1 MFRIYLFFLLLSPF
15 LSVLHAQCVSGNCV
29 NGNGVMIYASG
40 ARYIGEFKSG
50 LRDGFGTCFY
60 PDGGNYKGY
69 WMRDRQEGS
78 GIRTFSPGNVKKGY
92 WRQGSLVTEDPG
104 LVLQTNGRTN
114 QISVG
119 CISGNCVNGQG
130 IYIYENG
137 NIFSGEFVS
146 GRRNGSGICYFADG
160 TEYKGNWKNDL
171 MEGKGSLTYP
181 DGRIHNGIW
190 KSGSILESTLVQ
202 TYNSKSNSR
211 EEEQQGSIPQPQVA
225 ARCLSGDC
233 QNGFGSYLF
242 QDSSRYTGTFKNG
255 LPEGRGVIYYANG
268 ERFEG
273 TVKEGLLQGR
283 GTIFFP
289 DGRRVSG
296 DWEAGVFMQ
305 SIVEEVI
312 KPGLPPQSLPVAE
325 KIQEHPSVKVCAVIV
340 GIAAYSH
347 MTPLSY
353 TDDDAYRIYAFLKAP
368 EGGAVPDDQIRLL
381 IDESATRDAIL
392 RAMQE
397 IFYKAGPDDLVL
409 MYFSGHGLP
418 GTFLPID
425 YDGLRNQIRHEE
437 VNMILRRSPAKLKLF
452 IADACHSGG
461 MFAARDGKV
470 PLLQNYYS
478 TLAKA
483 QPGTALIMS
492 SKSEETSLEA
502 KGLRQGVFSY
512 FLIRGLK
519 GEGDVNYDG
528 IVTVKEL
535 FDFVYVNVRQYTLN
549 RQSPV
554 IQGDYDPDMTI
565 SVREK

>member
-1 MFRIYLFFLLLSPF
+1 MSRIFLFCCLFVSFWTNLEG
-15 LSVLHAQCVSGNCV
+15 QCVSGNCL
-29 NGNGVMIYASG
+29 NGSGVMVYASG
-40 ARYIGEFKSG
+40 ARYIGEFKNTV
-50 LRDGFGTCFY
+50 REGFGTCFY

-69 WMRDRQEGS
+69 WSRDRQEGP
-78 GIRTFSPGNVKKGY
+78 GIRTYGQGIVKKGY

-104 LVLQTNGRTN
+104 LILQTNGKAN

-119 CISGNCVNGQG
+119 CISGSCTTGQG
-130 IYIYENG
+130 IYIYDNG
-137 NIFSGEFVS
+137 NIYSGEFS
-146 GRRNGSGICYFADG
+146 NGRRQGSGICYFSDG
-160 TEYKGNWKNDL
+160 TEYKGSWKNDQ
-171 MEGKGSLTYP
+171 MDGKGTISYP
-181 DGRIHNGIW
+181 DGRVQNGVW
-190 KSGSILESTLVQ
+190 KMGNMLEFTQQAQNPV
-202 TYNSKSNSR
+202 YGYSNPT
-211 EEEQQGSIPQPQVA
+211 EKPLPMVV
-225 ARCLSGDC
+225 ARCISGDC
-233 QNGFGSYLF
+233 QNGFGTYLF

-255 LPEGRGVIYYANG
+255 APEGRGTIYYANG

-273 TVKEGLLQGR
+273 FVKEGLLNGR

-312 KPGLPPQSLPVAE
+312 KPAPAQAYPVYE
-325 KIQEHPSVKVCAVIV
+325 KPIERPSIKVWAVIV
-340 GIAAYSH
+340 GIASYSH
-347 MTPLSY
+347 MPMLRY

-368 EGGAVPDDQIRLL
+368 EGGAVPDEQIRLL
-381 IDESATRDAIL
+381 IDESATREAIL
-392 RAMQE
+392 KAMQD
-397 IFYKAGPDDLVL
+397 IFYKAGPNDLVL

-425 YDGLRNQIRHEE
+425 FDGLRNQIRHEE

-452 IADACHSGG
+452 IADACHSGS
-461 MFAARDGKV
+461 MVAERDGKV

-483 QPGTALIMS
+483 QAGTALIMS

-502 KGLRQGVFSY
+502 SGLRQGVFSY

-519 GEGDVNYDG
+519 GEGDVNSDG
-528 IVTVKEL
+528 IVTVQEL
-535 FDFVYVNVRQYTLN
+535 FDFVFANVRQYTLN

-554 IQGDYDPDMTI
+554 IQGDYDPKMT
-565 SVREK
+565 VAVYDH